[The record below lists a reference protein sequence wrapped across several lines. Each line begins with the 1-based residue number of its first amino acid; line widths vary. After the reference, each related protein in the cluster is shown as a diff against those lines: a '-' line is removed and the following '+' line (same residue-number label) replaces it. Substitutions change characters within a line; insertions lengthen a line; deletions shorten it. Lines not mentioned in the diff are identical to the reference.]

1 MTQSAQDC
9 TWLAKQIQECCKN
22 AGEPLSDNQFML
34 IAGYTSIHAGLLNEM
49 DPELFGIDGSDGQA
63 SQKDRPI
70 DQYVAAQIPH
80 STNIVITELENDWR
94 VDHDTDHFREIMHVS
109 KSLLE
114 PRQASQTI
122 TLGGQQ
128 IMPGDRV
135 AFVAERHHRSMKI
148 MNKFISDHYPA
159 IESSGAGRVYLKTGA
174 SIHFLGKAT
183 VNRHNL
189 RGMEFD
195 KVLVHE
201 EVPAHEVTSLYA
213 ELQPGIKQ

>member
-1 MTQSAQDC
+1 MTQPAQDC
-9 TWLAKQIQECCKN
+9 TWLAKQIRECCKS
-22 AGEPLSDNQFML
+22 AGEPISDNQFML

-63 SQKDRPI
+63 SQAI
-70 DQYVAAQIPH
+70 
-80 STNIVITELENDWR
+80 S
-94 VDHDTDHFREIMHVS
+94 
-109 KSLLE
+109 
-114 PRQASQTI
+114 
-122 TLGGQQ
+122 LGGEP

-135 AFVAERHHRSMKI
+135 AFVAETHHRSMNFMK
-148 MNKFISDHYPA
+148 KFISDHYPA

-201 EVPAHEVTSLYA
+201 EVPAHEITSLYA

>member
-9 TWLAKQIQECCKN
+9 TWLAKQIRECCKN
-22 AGEPLSDNQFML
+22 AGEPISDNQFML

-63 SQKDRPI
+63 SQ
-70 DQYVAAQIPH
+70 
-80 STNIVITELENDWR
+80 
-94 VDHDTDHFREIMHVS
+94 
-109 KSLLE
+109 
-114 PRQASQTI
+114 TI

-135 AFVAERHHRSMKI
+135 AFVAETHHRSMKI

-189 RGMEFD
+189 RGMEFG